1 MYVCQIYRKKNSP
14 SDAGLLRSCEIWFGS
29 YLYVKGLSWES
40 LFDFIEKKY
49 VQFITCILLLKSMF
63 FSQVL
68 KDFRCW
74 KSRNYSQ
81 IYISGII
88 NYWGSILTLYI
99 TWGAFRVV
107 FLFLFPVF
115 FVFCQYF
122 PWQTLTIHK
131 IGWERE

>member
-63 FSQVL
+63 FL
-68 KDFRCW
+68 RFW
-74 KSRNYSQ
+74 K
-81 IYISGII
+81 ISGVE
-88 NYWGSILTLYI
+88 NLETTPRSIYLELLI
-99 TWGAFRVV
+99 TGVV
-107 FLFLFPVF
+107 F
-115 FVFCQYF
+115 
-122 PWQTLTIHK
+122 
-131 IGWERE
+131 